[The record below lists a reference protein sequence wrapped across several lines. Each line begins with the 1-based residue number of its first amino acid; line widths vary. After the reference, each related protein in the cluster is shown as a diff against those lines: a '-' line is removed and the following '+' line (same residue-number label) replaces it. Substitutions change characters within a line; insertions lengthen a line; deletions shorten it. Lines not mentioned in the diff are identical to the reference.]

1 MIMDASKVT
10 RSRIVVLASGTAKGG
25 GSGFRELVE
34 YSSTVPAV
42 LDADI
47 VGVASN
53 HANGGV
59 RKKANALGIEFT
71 HCQAPVTADDY
82 RSLVEYFSAD
92 FVMCSGWL
100 LPVSGLKSEQTLNI
114 HPAILPRFGGQGMW
128 GHHVHEA
135 VMAAYQC
142 EEITQ
147 SGVTIHFVTDFI
159 RQQEA
164 GIEDPYD
171 KGPIICWFPVKIRPD
186 DTPESLAVHVNEV
199 ERFVQSRVLN
209 LVVHHEICLHGDHV
223 GYTPKARTILL
234 GMGGV
239 IPNGCSRFEIPA
251 K

>member
-1 MIMDASKVT
+1 MIMDSSKVT

-59 RKKANALGIEFT
+59 RKYADALGIEFVHLPT
-71 HCQAPVTADDY
+71 PVTAEAYWALVKYFNADY
-82 RSLVEYFSAD
+82 
-92 FVMCSGWL
+92 VMCSGWI
-100 LPVSGLKSEQTLNI
+100 LPVSGLKPEQTLNI
-114 HPAILPRFGGQGMW
+114 HPGLLPEFGGQGMW

-135 VMAAYQC
+135 AMSAYHRGETAQ
-142 EEITQ
+142 T
-147 SGVTIHFVTDFI
+147 GVAMHFVTDYEKQ
-159 RQQEA
+159 RAA
-164 GIEDPYD
+164 GVKDPYD

-186 DTPESLAVHVNEV
+186 DTPETLAVHVNEK

-223 GYTPKARTILL
+223 GYTAKARMILL

-239 IPNGCSRFEIPA
+239 IPNGHSRFEIPA
-251 K
+251 R